1 MVIEVPP
8 VNLDFHKTF
17 RDAVILFPVIESL
30 FNGECFDFFS
40 VSPELFAVSDR
51 VLLSTRP

>member
-30 FNGECFDFFS
+30 FNGECFDFS

-51 VLLSTRP
+51 VLLSTKP